1 MDYNNHT
8 TEQDESSR
16 CHYYQ
21 HYTKGNLILPKVF
34 ELRRKL
40 AEKAKR
46 EPKFRFYAL
55 YDRIHRLDVLK
66 SAWYIVLNNKGGP
79 GIDQVTLNEIME
91 HDPFV
96 LLAEIQEELKS
107 HTYQPQPVKRTLI
120 PKDNGKTR
128 PLGIPTVKDRIVQ
141 QAALLV
147 LEPIFE
153 EDFLDCSYGFRPKH
167 SAHQALD
174 VIEENLKAG
183 RTAVYDADL
192 KGYFD
197 SIPHDKLMKAVEMRI
212 ADRSVLHLIRMWL
225 TAPVIE
231 KDKENRT
238 SKTRPTQGTPQGGVI
253 SPLLA
258 NLFLHWFDKVF
269 HGQEGPGT
277 FANASLV
284 RYADDFVIMARYVGN
299 RITSWVENKLEVW
312 MGLTI
317 NRDKTKVI
325 DVCKT
330 GTTLDFLGYSFRYD
344 KDRYGRSCRYWN
356 RMPSKKALKKICTK
370 IHDLTDSSHGFTA
383 PGDLVRQLNNLLRG
397 WGNYFSHGYPSDT
410 FRTVN
415 AYVLL
420 RLYQFLGRKSQRPFR
435 PPKGV
440 SWYSLI
446 YNKLGVYQ
454 LKKTPRARPK

>member
-1 MDYNNHT
+1 MENNPATGH
-8 TEQDESSR
+8 DESSK
-16 CHYYQ
+16 YNYQ
-21 HYTKGNLILPKVF
+21 HYSKSNLILPKVS

-40 AEKAKR
+40 AEKANR

-55 YDRIHRLDVLK
+55 YDRIYRLDVLK
-66 SAWYIVLNNKGGP
+66 SAWYIVLDNKGGP
-79 GIDQVTLNEIME
+79 GIDKVTLNEIME
-91 HDPFV
+91 RDPFV

-107 HTYQPQPVKRTLI
+107 HTYRPQPVKRTNI

-141 QAALLV
+141 QAVLLI

-153 EDFLDCSYGFRPKH
+153 EDFLDCSFGFRPKR

-183 RTAVYDADL
+183 RTVVYDADL

-212 ADRSVLHLIRMWL
+212 ADRSVLQLIRMWL

-238 SKTRPTQGTPQGGVI
+238 TRTRPTQGTPQGGVI

-269 HGQEGPGT
+269 HGSEGPGT
-277 FANASLV
+277 FAKASLV
-284 RYADDFVIMARYVGN
+284 RYADDFVIMARYIGN

-317 NRDKTKVI
+317 NREKTKVV
-325 DVCKT
+325 DVCKS
-330 GTTLDFLGYSFRYD
+330 GSTLDFPGYSFRYEQ
-344 KDRYGRSCRYWN
+344 DRYGRNRKYWK
-356 RMPSKKALKKICTK
+356 RMPSKKAVKKICRK
-370 IHDLTDSSHGFTA
+370 IHDMTDSSQAFKS
-383 PGDLVRQLNNLLRG
+383 PGVLVEQLNNLLRG
-397 WGNYFSHGYPSDT
+397 WGNYFNHGYPSDA

-415 AYVLL
+415 AYVQL
-420 RLYQFLGRKSQRPFR
+420 RLHQFLKRKSQRPFS
-435 PPKGV
+435 PPKGM

-446 YNKLGVYQ
+446 YNKLGVRQ
-454 LKKTPRARPK
+454 LKKTPRARP